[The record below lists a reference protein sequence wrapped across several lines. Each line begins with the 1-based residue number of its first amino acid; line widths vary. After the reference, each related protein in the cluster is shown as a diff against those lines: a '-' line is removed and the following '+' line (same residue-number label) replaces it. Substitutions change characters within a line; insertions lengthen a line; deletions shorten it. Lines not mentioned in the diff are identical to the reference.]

1 MASAQRRRDRG
12 RTRGERIVVEIS
24 RELRVTRMSAGLS
37 QASVA
42 SASGISRP
50 RLSRIERARVRNV
63 SVMLLATIAA
73 VLGLD
78 LSANLYPAENALR
91 DRGHVALLERLRARV
106 HRSFTWRSEVPMG
119 PAGDMR
125 AWDAKLVGAD
135 VRIGVEGETR
145 LLDAQTVAR
154 RIALKRRD
162 GDVDHVLLVVA
173 DTRANALALRAFGDL
188 LATDFP
194 IAGTNALDA
203 FEHGRDPGGS
213 AVIVI

>member
-1 MASAQRRRDRG
+1 M
-12 RTRGERIVVEIS
+12 
-24 RELRVTRMSAGLS
+24 
-37 QASVA
+37 
-42 SASGISRP
+42 
-50 RLSRIERARVRNV
+50 RNV

-78 LSANLYPAENALR
+78 LSAKLYPTENPLR

-125 AWDAKLVGAD
+125 AWDAKLGGAG
-135 VRIGVEGETR
+135 VRIGVEAETR

-188 LATDFP
+188 LAADFP
-194 IAGTNALDA
+194 IAGMRALDA
-203 FEHGRDPGGS
+203 LEHGRDPGGS